1 MVSKL
6 EKAGRSISVLSKLAS
21 GRSKQAIRYILSVGM
36 IILAGSGIAFIFL
49 DFTIPAIICIVLI
62 ILFALVIV
70 QDYKIDS
77 LLQDKRVDDIRKVIE
92 QKEEYLSAFSHRIRT
107 PLNNFSFIIDYLME
121 SNPEG
126 SQKEMLETLIASTTN
141 MVEALNELSM
151 KSAQEISYVPRKDIK
166 YNLISAISSTVELF
180 EANSDNNIKFKIE
193 HSDAPGKNYLGDPI
207 IIKQI
212 FLDLFS
218 TISLAK
224 GNPSF
229 VSIALRE
236 EKKPKNREVVGVNI
250 TTDERI
256 PGFSIDEEKNT
267 PNDSM
272 AFKLI
277 FGIGGKISSS
287 ISDNSSVFSFT
298 LPLELAPEEEGQS
311 KAAERIK
318 ELNTKSRQ
326 HKKLADANILL
337 VEDNPTNQKIIIII
351 LKSLVK
357 NIDTAETGKEALD
370 LFGKSNYDIILMD
383 IQLPVMD
390 GITVARKIREIEKST
405 SQHTP
410 ILAITA
416 NAMIGDKE
424 KCLSSGMDEYLSKP
438 FQPSRLISIIESFVT
453 S

>member
-1 MVSKL
+1 MLSKR
-6 EKAGRSISVLSKLAS
+6 EKAEGDTSALSKLTGAS
-21 GRSKQAIRYILSVGM
+21 KKQMIRSILSIGM
-36 IILAGSGIAFIFL
+36 IVLAISGIAFIFL
-49 DFTIPAIICIVLI
+49 DLTIPLIICIALV

-77 LLQDKRVDDIRKVIE
+77 HLQDKRVYEIQKVIE

-126 SQKEMLETLIASTTN
+126 NQKEMLETLIASTTN
-141 MVEALNELSM
+141 MVEAVNELSM

-166 YNLISAISSTVELF
+166 YNLLSAISSTVELF
-180 EANSDNNIKFKIE
+180 EANSDNDIKFQIE
-193 HSDAPGKNYLGDPI
+193 NSDPPGKNYLGDPI
-207 IIKQI
+207 TIKQI

-224 GNPSF
+224 GKPSF
-229 VSIALRE
+229 VSIVLRE
-236 EKKPKNREVVGVNI
+236 EKKLKNKEVVGVNI

-256 PGFSIDEEKNT
+256 PGFSTDEDNKIL
-267 PNDSM
+267 NDSM

-277 FGIGGKISSS
+277 SGIGGKISSS
-287 ISDNSSVFSFT
+287 VSDTSSVFSFT
-298 LPLELAPEEEGQS
+298 LALEIAPEEEGQS

-318 ELNTKSRQ
+318 ELNTESKQ
-326 HKKLADANILL
+326 YKKLSDANILL
-337 VEDNPTNQKIIIII
+337 VEDNPTNQKIVLIT

-424 KCLSSGMDEYLSKP
+424 KCLSSGMDDYLSKP
-438 FQPSRLISIIESFVT
+438 FQPSQLISIINRFVT